1 MWGKRLARD
10 EVTQLPAG
18 ADRRQATWRGYWAAS
33 RLPALGSR
41 NPGPHCLPAIFPGNR
56 GTVGPRGP
64 ADSAC
69 RGRTRSA
76 ARPLLP
82 GPRPRPRLSP
92 VRPPPGRVPPVSPR
106 AAAAKA
112 WRSGISPA
120 PLPARDSRSGTGHA
134 QSPEPVLVSSRKLVR
149 CTRS

>member
-1 MWGKRLARD
+1 MWEKRLARD
-10 EVTQLPAG
+10 EVTQLPFG
-18 ADRRQATWRGYWAAS
+18 ADRRQATWRGYRAAS
-33 RLPALGSR
+33 RH
-41 NPGPHCLPAIFPGNR
+41 PGPPQPPCHLP
-56 GTVGPRGP
+56 VGPTGL
-64 ADSAC
+64 AASAC
-69 RGRTRSA
+69 RGRSRSA
-76 ARPLLP
+76 SRPLLL
-82 GPRPRPRLSP
+82 GPRPRPRLSR
-92 VRPPPGRVPPVSPR
+92 VRPPPGRAPPASPR

>member
-1 MWGKRLARD
+1 MRLPNCLLVQTDARPHGGD
-10 EVTQLPAG
+10 TGLH
-18 ADRRQATWRGYWAAS
+18 RL
-33 RLPALGSR
+33 RLPAFGSR
-41 NPGPHCLPAIFPGNR
+41 HPGPHSFPAIFPGSR
-56 GTVGPRGP
+56 GTEGPSGP
-64 ADSAC
+64 AASAC
-69 RGRTRSA
+69 RGRTKSA
-76 ARPLLP
+76 ARPLLL
-82 GPRPRPRLSP
+82 GPRPQPRLSR
-92 VRPPPGRVPPVSPR
+92 VRPPPGRAPPASPR